1 MKIDSEYTQDE
12 AFRPYKI
19 VIQVESNADQE
30 ALRNILHYL
39 PGDTGFQ
46 SKFRDELRTHLYP
59 EP

>member
-30 ALRNILHYL
+30 ALRNL
-39 PGDTGFQ
+39 PNERSANETCPN
-46 SKFRDELRTHLYP
+46 R
-59 EP
+59 

>member
-1 MKIDSEYTQDE
+1 MKIDSEYTQEE

-30 ALRNILHYL
+30 NLRKILSHL
-39 PGDTGFQ
+39 PENTSFQ
-46 SKFRDELRTHLYP
+46 SMFRDELRTHLYE